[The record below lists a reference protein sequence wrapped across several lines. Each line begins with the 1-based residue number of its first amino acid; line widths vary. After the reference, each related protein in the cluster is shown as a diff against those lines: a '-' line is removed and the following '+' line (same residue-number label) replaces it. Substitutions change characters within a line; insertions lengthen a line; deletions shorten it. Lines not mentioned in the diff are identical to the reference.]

1 MMSKGFLLF
10 LLAAF
15 VLAGSPSVAEDL
27 SFLTSTP
34 ASSCALMTSAAAPVL
49 PALPALPELTPRP
62 EARVIICGDCSDF
75 ACAGKKPY
83 HGCSV
88 SGELSS
94 CQPGPVCEGQT
105 NLQCSCE
112 PLQ

>member
-49 PALPALPELTPRP
+49 PASPLLTPQP
-62 EARVIICGDCSDF
+62 ESRVLVCGDCSDF
-75 ACAGKKPY
+75 ACAGKRAY

-88 SGELSS
+88 GGELSY
-94 CQPGPVCEGQT
+94 CKPDVECEGQT
-105 NLQCSCE
+105 TVQCSCE

>member
-27 SFLTSTP
+27 SFLTATP
-34 ASSCALMTSAAAPVL
+34 APSCAPMSSAATPIF
-49 PALPALPELTPRP
+49 PDLTPQP
-62 EARVIICGDCSDF
+62 ESRVILCGDCSDF
-75 ACAGKKPY
+75 ACAGKRPY

-94 CQPGPVCEGQT
+94 CQPGPVCENQT
-105 NLQCSCE
+105 NVQCSCE
-112 PLQ
+112 PL

>member
-27 SFLTSTP
+27 SATAFPLFLTSAP
-34 ASSCALMTSAAAPVL
+34 ASSCAPMSSSATPT
-49 PALPALPELTPRP
+49 LPELTPQP
-62 EARVIICGDCSDF
+62 ESRVIVCGTCSDF
-75 ACAGKKPY
+75 ACAGKRPY

-94 CQPGPVCEGQT
+94 CQPGPVCENET
-105 NLQCSCE
+105 NVQCSCE
-112 PLQ
+112 PL

>member
-27 SFLTSTP
+27 SATALPLFLTSTP
-34 ASSCALMTSAAAPVL
+34 APSCAPMTSAATPN
-49 PALPALPELTPRP
+49 LPELTPKP
-62 EARVIICGDCSDF
+62 ESRILVCGDCSDF
-75 ACAGKKPY
+75 ACAGKRAY

-88 SGELSS
+88 AGELSS
-94 CQPGPVCEGQT
+94 CQPDLECENQT
-105 NLQCSCE
+105 TVQCSCQ
-112 PLQ
+112 PL